1 MMRLRACPGI
11 DIKRNSQFLERI
23 LDNLVITIDNI
34 LRGHTL
40 FLRLNRDRHPV
51 FIRSPDKCHILT
63 LFSQISHVNIG
74 RHVNTRQMTDMHGS
88 IRVRQSRGNQIS
100 LELTHISS
108 L

>member
-1 MMRLRACPGI
+1 MRFRTRSGI
-11 DIKRNSQFLERI
+11 YIKRNTQFFERI

-40 FLRLNRDRHPV
+40 FLSLDRDRYPV
-51 FIRSPDKCHILT
+51 FIRSPDKSHILT
-63 LFSQISHVNIG
+63 LFPQISHVNIG
-74 RHVNTRQMTDMHGS
+74 RHVYPRQVSDMHGS
-88 IRVRQSRGNQIS
+88 IRIGQSRGNQIS